1 MINISNPKAM
11 RLSGSRD
18 NLVIPVKPT
27 VRDRIR
33 RIDKYLGCLAK
44 DRIKI
49 AKLTGAPS
57 PRSMC
62 CAIAD
67 LEDSMPVA
75 LRDLLG
81 KLADKRW
88 TPEKLPEAVVSKAEE
103 MLSGWITSIRN

>member
-1 MINISNPKAM
+1 MLNISNPKAM

-33 RIDKYLGCLAK
+33 RIDKYLGCLAR

-57 PRSMC
+57 PRKMC

-75 LRDLLG
+75 V
-81 KLADKRW
+81 ADTDRPAGPAGA
-88 TPEKLPEAVVSKAEE
+88 PEREAETG
-103 MLSGWITSIRN
+103 SGAT